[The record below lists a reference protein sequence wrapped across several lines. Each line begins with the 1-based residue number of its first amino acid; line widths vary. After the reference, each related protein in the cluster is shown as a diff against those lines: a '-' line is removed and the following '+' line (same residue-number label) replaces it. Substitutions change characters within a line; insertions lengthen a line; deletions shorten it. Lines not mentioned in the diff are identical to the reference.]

1 MRDEEPHVTAASAAE
16 ALIADHAGLADFV
29 HDHEINADGGRAASK
44 LGQWSWALFEAARDP
59 NVIFQIYVIS
69 PFFAT
74 VMMSDPVRGQELWG
88 ETVTYSGFITAIFAP
103 FLGAIADK
111 GGRRKPWLALWTAL
125 MVVSFAG
132 TWFGVANSTPMQIF
146 IVAVMIVLNNIVFEF
161 SNVFHSAMLS
171 SIAPRDRIGGLS
183 GVAFGLGSGA
193 GVLLLIFYFL
203 CFMLPGHVHAPFIPS
218 HPLFGVDQAA
228 YEPQRLSG
236 PISALWM
243 LLFAIPLF
251 LWTPDRKSGLGWR
264 ESVGQGTR
272 SVIATVLSLK
282 HYKNVAHYLGART
295 LFNDGLTG
303 VLTFTGIYA
312 AGTFHLSGLEM
323 AVFGIVIVTFAAVG
337 GFVGGWL
344 DDRFGS
350 KTALLLSI
358 GGCTLFFSLGL
369 TMSPDRIFW
378 FWHAAALA
386 KPVLSVPIFDT
397 WPRLLY
403 IVLGSLMALC
413 VVAGYANSRTMMA
426 RIAPHEKMTEFFG
439 LMSLS
444 GTAATFLAPVAVTVM
459 TSWTHS
465 QRGGMIAV
473 AALLGTGFIWMFKVK
488 EERAT
493 VA

>member
-1 MRDEEPHVTAASAAE
+1 MRDEEPRVVAAAAAE
-16 ALIADHAGLADFV
+16 TLIADHAGLGEYLR
-29 HDHEINADGGRAASK
+29 DHEINADGGRAASTR
-44 LGQWSWALFEAARDP
+44 GQWSWALFEAARDP

-74 VMMSDPVRGQELWG
+74 VMIADPVRGQELWG
-88 ETVTYSGFITAIFAP
+88 AIVTYSGFITMVFAP

-111 GGRRKPWLALWTAL
+111 GGRRKPWLALWAAL
-125 MVVSFAG
+125 MVISFAG
-132 TWFGVANSTPMQIF
+132 TWFGVANSSSTQIL
-146 IVAVMIVLNNIVFEF
+146 IVAAMLVLNNIVFEF

-171 SIAPRDRIGGLS
+171 GIAPRERIGGLS
-183 GVAFGLGSGA
+183 GLAFGLGSGA
-193 GVLLLIFYFL
+193 GVLLLIVFFL
-203 CFMLPGHVHAPFIPS
+203 CFLLPGRVHAPFILS

-236 PISALWM
+236 PLSALWM

-251 LWTPDRKSGLGWR
+251 LWTPDRQSGLPWR
-264 ESVGQGTR
+264 ESIRQGTA
-272 SVIATVLSLK
+272 SVVTTILSLK
-282 HYKNVAHYLGART
+282 HYKNVAHYVGART

-312 AGTFHLSGLEM
+312 AGTFHLGGLEM
-323 AVFGIVIVTFAAVG
+323 AAFGILICIFAALG

-369 TMSPDRIFW
+369 TMAPDRIFW
-378 FWHAAALA
+378 FWHSPALA
-386 KPVLSVPIFDT
+386 RVVLSIPIFNT
-397 WPRLLY
+397 WPRFLY
-403 IVLGSLMALC
+403 IILGCLMALC

-426 RIAPHEKMTEFFG
+426 RIAPLAKMTEFFG

-444 GTAATFLAPVAVTVM
+444 GTAATFLAPLAVSQLT
-459 TSWTHS
+459 TWTHS
-465 QRGGMIAV
+465 QRGGMIAIAV
-473 AALLGTGFIWMFKVK
+473 LLGAGFLWMIKVK

-493 VA
+493 AV

>member
-1 MRDEEPHVTAASAAE
+1 MHDSEPLVVASSAE
-16 ALIADHAGLADFV
+16 SLIADHAGLGEFLRE
-29 HDHEINADGGRAASK
+29 HEINADGTRAAST

-74 VMMSDPVRGQELWG
+74 VMIADPIRGQALWG
-88 ETVTYSGFITAIFAP
+88 EIVTYSGFITALFAP

-111 GGRRKPWLALWTAL
+111 GGRRKPWLALFAAL
-125 MVVSFAG
+125 MVLSFAG
-132 TWFGVANSTPMQIF
+132 TWFGVKSSSPMQIF
-146 IVAVMIVLNNIVFEF
+146 IVAAMLVLNNIVFEF
-161 SNVFHSAMLS
+161 SNVFHAAMLS
-171 SIAPRDRIGGLS
+171 SIAPRSRIGGLS
-183 GVAFGLGSGA
+183 GLAFALGSGA
-193 GVLLLIFYFL
+193 GVLLLIVFFL
-203 CFMLPGHVHAPFIPS
+203 CFLLPGRVHAPFVLA

-236 PISALWM
+236 PLSAAWM

-251 LWTPDRKSGLGWR
+251 LWTPDRASGLGWR
-264 ESVGQGTR
+264 ESLREGTAA
-272 SVIATVLSLK
+272 VITTIRSLK

-312 AGTFHLSGLEM
+312 AGTFGLSGLEM
-323 AVFGIVIVTFAAVG
+323 AVFGIVICTFAALG
-337 GFVGGWL
+337 GLVGGWL
-344 DDRFGS
+344 DNRFGS

-369 TMSPDRIFW
+369 TMAPDRIFW
-378 FWHAAALA
+378 FWHSPALA
-386 KPVLSVPIFDT
+386 RAVLPVPIFNT
-397 WPRLLY
+397 WPRLIFIL
-403 IVLGSLMALC
+403 LSDMMAMC

-426 RIAPHEKMTEFFG
+426 RIAPLGKMTEFFG

-444 GTAATFLAPVAVTVM
+444 GTAATFLAPVAVTLM
-459 TSWTHS
+459 TTWTHS

-473 AALLGTGFIWMFKVK
+473 AALLGSGFLWMFKVR
-488 EERAT
+488 EERETA
-493 VA
+493 V

>member
-1 MRDEEPHVTAASAAE
+1 MRDEEPRVVAGGAAE
-16 ALIADHAGLADFV
+16 TLIADHAGLGEFIRGREV
-29 HDHEINADGGRAASK
+29 NADGGYAASK

-74 VMMSDPVRGQELWG
+74 VMIADPIRGQELWG
-88 ETVTYSGFITAIFAP
+88 ETVTYSGFITAVFAP

-111 GGRRKPWLALWTAL
+111 GGRRKPWLALWAGL
-125 MVVSFAG
+125 MVISFAG
-132 TWFGVANSTPMQIF
+132 TWFGVANSSATQIF
-146 IVAVMIVLNNIVFEF
+146 TVAAMLVLNNIVFEF
-161 SNVFHSAMLS
+161 SNVFHAAMLS
-171 SIAPRDRIGGLS
+171 GVAPRERIGGLS
-183 GVAFGLGSGA
+183 GLAFALGSAA
-193 GVLLLIFYFL
+193 GVLLLIVFFL
-203 CFMLPGHVHAPFIPS
+203 CFMLPGRVHAPFILS

-236 PISALWM
+236 PLSALWM
-243 LLFAIPLF
+243 LLFAVPLF
-251 LWTPDRKSGLGWR
+251 LWTPDRQTGYGWR
-264 ESVGQGTR
+264 KSVRLGTA
-272 SVIATVLSLK
+272 SVIATIRSLK
-282 HYKNVAHYLGART
+282 HYRNVAHYLGART

-312 AGTFHLSGLEM
+312 AGTFRLSGLEM
-323 AVFGIVIVTFAAVG
+323 AVFGIVICTFAALG
-337 GFVGGWL
+337 GLVGGWL

-378 FWHAAALA
+378 FWHSPALA
-386 KPVLSVPIFDT
+386 RVVLSVPIFNT
-397 WPRLLY
+397 WPRFLY
-403 IVLGSLMALC
+403 IILGSLMALC

-426 RIAPHEKMTEFFG
+426 RIAPHAKMTEFFG

-444 GTAATFLAPVAVTVM
+444 GTAATFLAPVAVTLM

-465 QRGGMIAV
+465 QRGGLIAV
-473 AALLGTGFIWMFKVK
+473 AVLLASGFLWMIKVK

-493 VA
+493 AI